1 MKKGGTQNLIPTT
14 ALTEEERRDMAVMGA
29 KRSIEVRKSKKE
41 MRTFV
46 SAMTTADASK
56 IVPEKLV
63 TFCAE
68 QGIFCTVENAMH
80 AAMCLKALAKGD
92 AMAYNA
98 ALNRLLGMP
107 TQKVTLDGNFTNIVD
122 PEKLKRFRQELEDN
136 DENIGTQ

>member
-1 MKKGGTQNLIPTT
+1 MKKNGTANLLPMTVRTEAEQKVLTTMGG
-14 ALTEEERRDMAVMGA
+14 
-29 KRSIEVRKSKKE
+29 KRSGEVRRSKSE

-68 QGIFCTVENAMH
+68 QGIYCTVENAMH

-122 PEKLKRFRQELEDN
+122 PEKLKKFRQELDDDN
-136 DENIGTQ
+136 EGIGTQ

>member
-1 MKKGGTQNLIPTT
+1 MRKGDVRNLIPTT
-14 ALTEEERRDMAVMGA
+14 ALSESERRDMAVIGG
-29 KRSIEVRKSKKE
+29 KRSVEVRKSKKE

-46 SAMTTADASK
+46 SAMTTADASN
-56 IVPEKLV
+56 IVPDKLV

-68 QGIFCTVENAMH
+68 QGIYCTVENAMH

-122 PEKLKRFRQELEDN
+122 PEKLKKFRQELDDGNED
-136 DENIGTQ
+136 IGTQ